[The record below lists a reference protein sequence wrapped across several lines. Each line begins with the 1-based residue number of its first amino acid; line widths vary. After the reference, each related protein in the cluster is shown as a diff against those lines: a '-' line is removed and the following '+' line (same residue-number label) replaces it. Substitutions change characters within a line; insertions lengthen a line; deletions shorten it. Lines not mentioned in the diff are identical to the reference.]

1 MFACIAFIYSQE
13 LLSSKLGVGILFMI
27 VLFWIIRIL
36 VLQPL
41 FVGFKT
47 TMSKLQVGFFL
58 VGLILFIIPLIDA
71 LWKNFR

>member
-1 MFACIAFIYSQE
+1 MFACIAFIYSHE
-13 LLSSKLGVGILFMI
+13 LLSSKLGIGILFMI

-47 TMSKLQVGFFL
+47 TMSKLQVVFSWW
-58 VGLILFIIPLIDA
+58 V
-71 LWKNFR
+71 